1 MFFFVISSSL
11 KWVSKLLN
19 LESVHYNTEIM
30 LIRYVNVKSIINFH
44 SRNQDADFDILEMFL
59 AFNVLNI
66 KRRIQNFQK
75 KRDVRALKK
84 QIGLFCT
91 IVTHRVLLCY
101 TASIHFRWVRWD
113 PK

>member
-19 LESVHYNTEIM
+19 LESVHYHTEIM

-59 AFNVLNI
+59 AFNVPNI
-66 KRRIQNFQK
+66 KRRIQNFFK
-75 KRDVRALKK
+75 KRDVRALKNK
-84 QIGLFCT
+84 
-91 IVTHRVLLCY
+91 
-101 TASIHFRWVRWD
+101 
-113 PK
+113 